1 MLTFTITALVAM
13 LLPLSLPYPSNRI
26 EVLYAEQTSDHT
38 PPLAFDVVSIK
49 QAPSNS
55 LPLVPAFMRN
65 KDVPI
70 IGIQRM
76 SAPVS
81 LLIAYAYHMQMSE
94 LREATRAQPDWVKNR
109 VYEITFRAAGNPDTD
124 QVREM
129 MRTMLRERFSL
140 DLHEFTRQGT
150 VNKIVLRKAGQAGP
164 QLLKHVGTSNCTVQ
178 PQDSVGQ
185 KPSTSASGAPVC
197 GISWYHL
204 PGQVLHLSM
213 VNASMTDFSRTLS
226 GLGLSELGT
235 YPLID
240 GTGLVGNYDISL
252 TFRPTNNL
260 LPSDMGVDSDNAPDL
275 AHALADQLG
284 LKVTLATG
292 DVRVFAIDH
301 IATPTPD

>member
-1 MLTFTITALVAM
+1 MPKFNITALVAM
-13 LLPLSLPYPSNRI
+13 CLTLPFPYPSYRI
-26 EVLYAEQTSDHT
+26 EGVYAGQTSGYT
-38 PPLAFDVVSIK
+38 TPLAFDVVSIK
-49 QAPSNS
+49 QAPPNS

-70 IGIQRM
+70 TGIQRM
-76 SAPVS
+76 SAPAS

-109 VYEITFRAAGNPDTD
+109 VYEVTFRATGNPDTD

-140 DLHEFTRQGT
+140 DLHEFTRQGN
-150 VNKIVLRKAGQAGP
+150 VNKVVLKRAGRAGP
-164 QLLKHVGTSNCTVQ
+164 QLLKHVGNSNCSVQ
-178 PQDSVGQ
+178 SQDSVGQ
-185 KPSTSASGAPVC
+185 KASTSASGAPVC

-213 VNASMTDFSRTLS
+213 VNASMTDFCRTLS

-260 LPSDMGVDSDNAPDL
+260 PPSGIGVDSDNAPDL
-275 AHALADQLG
+275 AHALDDQLG
-284 LKVTLATG
+284 LKITLATG
-292 DVRVFAIDH
+292 DVKVFVIDH
-301 IATPTPD
+301 IAAPTPD